1 MFSNL
6 CSIDVNARGCE
17 EWDLMN
23 ATKGALEC
31 EQPKEVKVEMKET
44 RTCLSMKVPK
54 FERLL
59 V

>member
-1 MFSNL
+1 
-6 CSIDVNARGCE
+6 
-17 EWDLMN
+17 MN